1 MEYSAEKWYFDLRS
15 EKGHN
20 ATEYKSQPAEV
31 DLHTLI

>member
-31 DLHTLI
+31 ELHTPI